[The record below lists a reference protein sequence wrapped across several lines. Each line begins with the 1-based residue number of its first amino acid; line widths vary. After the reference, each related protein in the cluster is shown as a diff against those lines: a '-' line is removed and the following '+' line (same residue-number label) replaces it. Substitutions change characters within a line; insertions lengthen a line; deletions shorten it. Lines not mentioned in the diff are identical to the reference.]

1 MFKNCLLFLFLFVG
15 LIFEKFRPTELII
28 IESHTS
34 NMCDHQMTHP
44 HFRTIHN
51 NNPYLFIFFFVSVHS
66 CVIYSKLPFANLFDL
81 EYFYIESVTLKY
93 CVHLRWYTA
102 SKNESKCLAIRHVE
116 NESIWKLIGLK
127 YIHNASYR

>member
-1 MFKNCLLFLFLFVG
+1 MFKNCLLSLFLFVG

-51 NNPYLFIFFFVSVHS
+51 NNPYLFIFFSFLFIAV
-66 CVIYSKLPFANLFDL
+66 LFTANYRSPTFS
-81 EYFYIESVTLKY
+81 IESIFIL
-93 CVHLRWYTA
+93 
-102 SKNESKCLAIRHVE
+102 NP
-116 NESIWKLIGLK
+116 
-127 YIHNASYR
+127 